1 MIRILSVINQ
11 SDKREFNSQ
20 WEILYLA
27 SKWFQNYAK
36 SDLNIFKIS
45 LPRRAAWGLRETSS
59 SSHRGPYSES
69 GLSLANLKTK
79 NKSSLIQTFQTWKQ
93 PKPTQFWFG
102 ANFSIISTFD
112 KNLENA
118 KFLKNC
124 NFNKKW
130 KFIFLQKYQFMSDR
144 QRRNTGLSHTYMKG
158 WLAFYELLIFRE
170 LQFSSSTRKFDFRT
184 FIFEHVSNRGLKTVW
199 D

>member
-1 MIRILSVINQ
+1 MR
-11 SDKREFNSQ
+11 D
-20 WEILYLA
+20 LA
-27 SKWFQNYAK
+27 SFHTYAN
-36 SDLNIFKIS
+36 SDLTIFKSIS
-45 LPRRAAWGLRETSS
+45 FLPRRAAWGLRETSS
-59 SSHRGPYSES
+59 SSHRGPYSER

-79 NKSSLIQTFQTWKQ
+79 NKSGLIQTFQTWKQ

-118 KFLKNC
+118 TFLKKC
-124 NFNKKW
+124 TFDKKW

-158 WLAFYELLIFRE
+158 WLAFYELLIFPE
-170 LQFSSSTRKFDFRT
+170 LEFLSSTRKFDFRT
-184 FIFEHVSNRGLKTVW
+184 FIFLTRVKSRVKNGLRLRVPW
-199 D
+199 SAIPNSPSSWI